1 MGRMIALLGLTLLL
15 TTHLPARSHDWKNV
29 EKLKVGDTITITQK
43 DGKKVSGYFQSMN
56 GNGLRIGIFERRG
69 VGFGSFQDIERE
81 RIRKIVRLNEP
92 NLPDPRKVMM
102 AGAIVGGVAGGTAG
116 AIRDSHTSPRTY
128 NVVTGG
134 AAGAVLGTLA
144 TTPVLLGFG
153 VHALIHHHTV
163 IYEDGTK
170 S

>member
-1 MGRMIALLGLTLLL
+1 MDRMIALLGLTLLL
-15 TTHLPARSHDWKNV
+15 TTHLPARTDDWKNV
-29 EKLKVGDTITITQK
+29 EKLKVGDTITITLK
-43 DGKKVSGYFQSMN
+43 EGKKVSGYFQSVN
-56 GNGLRIGIFERRG
+56 GSGLRIRIFERRG
-69 VGFGSFQDIERE
+69 VWLGSFQDIERE

-116 AIRDSHTSPRTY
+116 AIKDSHTSPRAY

-134 AAGAVLGTLA
+134 AAGAVLGAFA

-153 VHALIHHHTV
+153 VHAMVRHSTV
-163 IYEDGTK
+163 V
-170 S
+170 